1 MAVQGLGYNPYGFGG
16 YYNSS
21 TMSDDF
27 LANQYFGHKYSVNPD
42 LLGGTNNNQP
52 KVDSFEKQG
61 SSNTGKGL
69 LLGAGAGIG
78 TGLAVNQWYTN
89 PVGEKELSK
98 GFTKQFSK
106 EYGEIVRKNATEN
119 VFKNHNGLTSEIM
132 KELDDFAFN
141 GDASKLSKS
150 AKKYL
155 TKEGLAAD
163 QTAVENWIK
172 SVNNEVSAIVD
183 PKDIS
188 LQTEKLQKLETA
200 KTGLKGLTDSK
211 KATLEKFLTENADH
225 FGLKGA
231 DEAAT
236 KTNIQ
241 NFLNKNRLGA
251 LDPTTQA
258 NLTNKYAAKA
268 KELGLEGKTTAET
281 ATNVRNYIN
290 EKLAKA
296 EMTRNI
302 NGKIKTQ
309 KTATKNATQVLDEV
323 FGLWNKDRKAF
334 KAGSTKEI
342 TEACK
347 NSLSKFKWK
356 TAGKFGAIAAGVVAL
371 GVWMFGGSSNTA
383 KA

>member
-188 LQTEKLQKLETA
+188 LQTEKLQKLEST
-200 KTGLKGLTDSK
+200 KTNLKALTDNK

-236 KTNIQ
+236 KANIQ
-241 NFLNKNRLGA
+241 NFLSRDRFRA
-251 LDPTTQA
+251 LDP
-258 NLTNKYAAKA
+258 AKQLA
-268 KELGLEGKTTAET
+268 MENAIIKKADALGLTGKNPAET
-281 ATNVRNYIN
+281 SKNIKNYIN
-290 EKLAKA
+290 ELLAKA
-296 EMTRNI
+296 EMQKNI
-302 NGKIKTQ
+302 NGKIAAQ
-309 KTATKNATQVLDEV
+309 KTVTKNATQVLDEV
-323 FGLWNKDRKAF
+323 FGLWSKDRKAF

-347 NSLSKFKWK
+347 KGLSKFKFNK
-356 TAGKFGAIAAGVVAL
+356 AGKFGAIAAGVVAL